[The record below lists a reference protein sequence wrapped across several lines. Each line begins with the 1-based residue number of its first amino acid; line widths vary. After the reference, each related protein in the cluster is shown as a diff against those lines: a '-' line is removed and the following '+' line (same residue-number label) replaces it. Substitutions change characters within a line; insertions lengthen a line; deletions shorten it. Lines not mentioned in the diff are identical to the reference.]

1 MRVVHWYCFV
11 GILIPARSCRI
22 VDLFRYVAVVHFVV
36 GPGLVYTTPARWFLG
51 PPCTPGRTRERGVF
65 SSIAQPSSTQ
75 TAGVPPS
82 RVPAA
87 RWQGCR
93 PKQPCRRH
101 CTPDGDLL
109 QNGVPPFRN
118 VNEENNNR
126 HEIGLGRTARQ
137 VDQRLVRHAS
147 LEPIG
152 DQVLHSLA
160 IKLQQLAP
168 RLFS

>member
-1 MRVVHWYCFV
+1 MCSRPWRSPHRHRRQEYLPREFPPLAGKDAVQSSLADVTVHQTGTYYKMECRLSAAQMR
-11 GILIPARSCRI
+11 
-22 VDLFRYVAVVHFVV
+22 
-36 GPGLVYTTPARWFLG
+36 
-51 PPCTPGRTRERGVF
+51 
-65 SSIAQPSSTQ
+65 
-75 TAGVPPS
+75 
-82 RVPAA
+82 
-87 RWQGCR
+87 
-93 PKQPCRRH
+93 
-101 CTPDGDLL
+101 
-109 QNGVPPFRN
+109 
-118 VNEENNNR
+118 ENNNR